1 MRLFLLLSLLLC
13 AGCAHPAA
21 PEAAVNQMV
30 KSRYWAIQ
38 EAQRQSPPAAV
49 VRLRLRQPA
58 RLEDGALRVPST
70 LEIILPH
77 SP

>member
-1 MRLFLLLSLLLC
+1 MRQFLPLSLLLC

-21 PEAAVNQMV
+21 PTPAVNQAV
-30 KSRYWAIQ
+30 KGRYWAIQ
-38 EAQRQSPPAAV
+38 EAQRQSPPPPVA
-49 VRLRLRQPA
+49 RIRLRQPA

-70 LEIILPH
+70 VEIVLPH

>member
-1 MRLFLLLSLLLC
+1 MRLFLPFSVLLC

-21 PEAAVNQMV
+21 PEAAVNQAV
-30 KSRYWAIQ
+30 KARYWAIQ
-38 EAQRQSPPAAV
+38 EAQRQSPPAPV

-58 RLEDGALRVPST
+58 RLEHGALRVPSIV
-70 LEIILPH
+70 EIILPH